1 MLPKSVL
8 ARLDDILEAAEV
20 ARHCTSTTTQK
31 IGEDNKATRYVPERS
46 LEIASDAVRHIPDAL
61 QSRYPEIPWRSIK
74 TIGNILRHE
83 YDRVDFDVIWDAATV
98 HLPKLETAIQHMRAE
113 LENESPQ

>member
-8 ARLDDILEAAEV
+8 ARLDDILDAAEV
-20 ARHCTSTTTQK
+20 ARQTVTTTTRET
-31 IGEDNKATRYVPERS
+31 GEENRATRFILERS
-46 LEIASDAVRHIPDAL
+46 LEIVSEAVRHIPEAL
-61 QSRYPEIPWRSIK
+61 QLAYPEIPWRSIK

-98 HLPKLETAIQHMRAE
+98 HLPKLETAVQHMRAA
-113 LENESPQ
+113 LENERPQ

>member
-1 MLPKSVL
+1 MPPKSVL

-20 ARHCTSTTTQK
+20 ARQYASTTTRK
-31 IGEDNKATRYVPERS
+31 IGEDNKVTRFVLERS
-46 LEIASDAVRHIPDAL
+46 LEIVSEAVRHIPDAL
-61 QSRYPEIPWRSIK
+61 QSKYPEIPWRSIK

-98 HLPKLETAIQHMRAE
+98 HLPKLETAIQHMRAA